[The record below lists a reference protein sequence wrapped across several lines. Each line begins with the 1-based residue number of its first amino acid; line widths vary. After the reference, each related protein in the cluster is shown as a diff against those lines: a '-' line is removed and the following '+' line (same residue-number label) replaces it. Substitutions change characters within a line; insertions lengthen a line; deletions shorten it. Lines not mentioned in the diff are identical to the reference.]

1 MAAPRKYPDELR
13 ERAIRF
19 ALDLVDG
26 PEKLSVNGA
35 CRRVGEQLGIV
46 PARVLGEDTLNRCR
60 RVFDTDHATTLAAAA
75 GLTLSASRLGE
86 AELARALGQDTLQC
100 CRRVLG
106 PDHPTMLYLTQP
118 AGIAHLRL
126 DGDAAADAVDRPL

>member
-1 MAAPRKYPDELR
+1 MPQSQ
-13 ERAIRF
+13 RADRPQARPNEVLL
-19 ALDLVDG
+19 ALAL
-26 PEKLSVNGA
+26 N
-35 CRRVGEQLGIV
+35 QLGEAE

-60 RVFDTDHATTLAAAA
+60 RVFGTAHATTLAAAA

-86 AELARALGQDTLQC
+86 AELARALGQDTLQR